1 MRPGTTYNN
10 SGKSSYAT
18 FEIGPDLNKPYVQFV
33 KQQVKMHQDDLHEIL
48 VSYIESS
55 IDSEL
60 RPRRYEQ
67 NKLNMA
73 LMQNAL
79 KHQENTSKQGCNMII

>member
-10 SGKSSYAT
+10 SGKSSYAN
-18 FEIGPDLNKPYVQFV
+18 FEMGPDLNIPYVQVV

-48 VSYIESS
+48 VKLSS
-55 IDSEL
+55 LDLEL

-67 NKLNMA
+67 NQLNMT
-73 LMQNAL
+73 LMQNAY
-79 KHQENTSKQGCNMII
+79 KHQANTSKQGCNMII